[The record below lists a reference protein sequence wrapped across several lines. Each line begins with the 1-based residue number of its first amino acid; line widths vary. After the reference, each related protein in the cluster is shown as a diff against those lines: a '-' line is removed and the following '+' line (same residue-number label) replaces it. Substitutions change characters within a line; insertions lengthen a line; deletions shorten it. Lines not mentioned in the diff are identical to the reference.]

1 MRNLWLFLLVIA
13 PLTSTASSTPQRV
26 GGSVS
31 APVLVYSIS
40 PEYTE
45 EARIEKR
52 SGNVLVNL
60 WVDTNGNPSHVH
72 TLRGV
77 GLGLDEK
84 AVEAV
89 KQYKFKPAL
98 KKGEPVLVEINV
110 EVNFT
115 NRLILIPVASHSSVF
130 R

>member
-1 MRNLWLFLLVIA
+1 MRTPRF
-13 PLTSTASSTPQRV
+13 ASRSPTPA
-26 GGSVS
+26 S
-31 APVLVYSIS
+31 AFPPKRYREYSIVLVYSIS
-40 PEYTE
+40 PESTE

-98 KKGEPVLVEINV
+98 KNGEPVLVEINV